1 MTKNLD
7 GSTALVTGATAGIG
21 EATAI
26 RLAELGAS
34 VVVHGRSVER
44 GAAVVKEIQA
54 AGGQA
59 RFVAAD
65 LSNPDEV
72 RHLAQEAGD
81 VDILVNNAGVF
92 QFGPTVDVDDAKF
105 SLHIDTN
112 LRAPF
117 LLVKHLVPGMA
128 ARGGG
133 AVVNVSTFGASV
145 AVKNGGVYSASKA
158 ALELLTLVWADEFGP
173 SGVRVN
179 AIGVGPT
186 RTPGAEVYGD
196 LIEGLGKAFALGR
209 PADAREI
216 AEAIAFLASPDAS
229 IVNGAILQAH
239 GGMKAVVMPG
249 EG

>member
-1 MTKNLD
+1 MTKQLG
-7 GSTALVTGATAGIG
+7 GSTALVTGATSGIG

-26 RLAELGAS
+26 MLAGQGAS
-34 VVVHGRSVER
+34 VIVHGRNVER
-44 GAAVVKEIQA
+44 GAAVVDEIQA

-65 LSNPDEV
+65 LADPDEV
-72 RHLAQEAGD
+72 RRLARESGE

-92 QFGPTVDVDDAKF
+92 QFGPTENVDDATF

-128 ARGGG
+128 ARGAG

-145 AVKNGGVYSASKA
+145 PVKGGGIYSASKA
-158 ALELLTLVWADEFGP
+158 ALELITRVWADEFGP

-179 AIGVGPT
+179 AVSVGPT
-186 RTPGAEVYGD
+186 RTPGAQEYGE
-196 LIEGLGKAFALGR
+196 LIEALGQAFAVNR
-209 PADAREI
+209 PADAGEI
-216 AEAIAFLASPDAS
+216 AETIVFLASPAAS
-229 IVNGAILQAH
+229 IVNGAVLQAT
-239 GGMKAVVMPG
+239 GGLKAV
-249 EG
+249 ELALS